1 MSEERAEECGA
12 ARHLGE
18 LRGDAIGQTFAFL
31 QRPACI
37 AGALGM
43 APDQLI
49 GVEVRGIAGQ
59 VMHGQLAIEP
69 CDVFLDRESL
79 VGRQSVKDQMQGL
92 ATSAHHPAQQIHEQR
107 AGQGARIGGEPEGA
121 FGTDGRRSADALA
134 LTGNLDHR
142 GVCACAPRLAVD
154 RIGANAR
161 LIPERDL
168 GVGPFGMARNRGIRL
183 ALPACNRLGITLIR
197 PLQGL
202 LRRQALSCQQGT
214 NRGQAQPRAESLRD
228 QFAHE
233 LARPQ
238 TKLEPVLPRIF
249 PIDPAKHLSFLPRGQ
264 SPWAAG
270 RGARRE
276 RVESVATPTRRRE
289 PAIDRAP
296 VKAVAGDHLAR
307 ALALAHTLDRHRA
320 DGLQGAVIQCPSVS
334 RHDGTEYDTISMCCL
349 TY

>member
-202 LRRQALSCQQGT
+202 LRRQALSRQQRA
-214 NRGQAQPRAESLRD
+214 NRAQAQPRAESLRH
-228 QFAHE
+228 QFAHN

-238 TKLEPVLPRIF
+238 TIRIGMAEVFHSQCIKGMRLILLFTFSSPCYQTHQTLFHCAHFVHALPDR
-249 PIDPAKHLSFLPRGQ
+249 SVELPQ
-264 SPWAAG
+264 C
-270 RGARRE
+270 
-276 RVESVATPTRRRE
+276 SVTHKMPRFDATLKE
-289 PAIDRAP
+289 I
-296 VKAVAGDHLAR
+296 
-307 ALALAHTLDRHRA
+307 
-320 DGLQGAVIQCPSVS
+320 LQG
-334 RHDGTEYDTISMCCL
+334 H
-349 TY
+349 